1 MKLSYSIKGLAEY
14 TVDFSRYCV
23 PCKWASKCKF
33 GGKDKPS
40 FEVDVSCKELKYVEE
55 ELQFKY
61 VTKVQK
67 EGGDMVKATEK
78 KIQISKIL
86 SQIWQDKVKSRKDE
100 IYCINTHNLD
110 LIIVSN
116 RSKEWWSE
124 FAKIGKEIIAE
135 CKKIF

>member
-1 MKLSYSIKGLAEY
+1 M
-14 TVDFSRYCV
+14 
-23 PCKWASKCKF
+23 
-33 GGKDKPS
+33 
-40 FEVDVSCKELKYVEE
+40 SCKELKYVEE
-55 ELQFKY
+55 ELQFKH

-78 KIQISKIL
+78 KIQASKIL

-124 FAKIGKEIIAE
+124 FAKIGKEIITE